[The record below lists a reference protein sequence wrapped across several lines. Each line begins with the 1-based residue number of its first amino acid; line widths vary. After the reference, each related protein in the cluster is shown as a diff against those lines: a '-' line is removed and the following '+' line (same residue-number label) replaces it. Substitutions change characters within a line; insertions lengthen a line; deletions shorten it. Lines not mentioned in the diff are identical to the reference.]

1 MDQEEEKHISTLQ
14 SMGFIDVEEVRRAL
28 RLSKND
34 INEAVAI
41 LTNERSSSY
50 LFSDRDV
57 EMRDTGISSSLVVS
71 GCAPPP
77 YIQGEGNLQQNE
89 GDANSLEFPTTH
101 LYELESRVFTDH
113 WSIPYKKEESLGKC
127 LISATLLSREGLF
140 EADENCRRFMEQCM
154 PEAFTKLLTSR
165 AVRSWGLEIQKGV
178 YDMLLLL
185 VDLVAA
191 RLKHEPVPDKLLSY
205 VLAMV
210 FDPDTEFHE
219 KNKQRPSSTVHW
231 TDVFGAGNT
240 FATSRNAT
248 EPCGWLVDIINR
260 FGQRGGFAE
269 IQKHFQSLSLNGM
282 SMAAL
287 LMPLSKCVEY
297 LNTSK
302 VCPFLSPCMDRSVE
316 YIKSLTDSHLKNKNI
331 GSISELIKAMR
342 ILCLHLWAQQN
353 QVELMNQLQLDI
365 ILRML
370 KCPHFNAKMNGL
382 KELTKLIEDTSVVRS
397 TKIAINSDKLLNW
410 LAENK
415 VLSIALEGN
424 IDHVQYTDK
433 IKGIIEFTG
442 PKLSLEEL
450 SKIWQMQEGQNMHIV
465 DNIHTIMAAAS
476 AKFNAQQFDH
486 LLSLVQKGWHGGSD
500 QMRKRLISFI
510 GKIGKETSQGRT
522 STKIQVL
529 DVLWELTRSPD
540 LPRHLIEQAQEE
552 LLNILNEIS
561 HKDQTK
567 KNYLIRCLDD
577 IKKGAYVMLSLKLIH
592 EISQNILKSGL
603 YKQDKAVIHDM
614 NKTHDVVKL
623 VTSSLSRCHK
633 QSVAIAGGKP
643 LNPTML
649 VDGRYSHEE
658 CVVSHLSF
666 LQFLL
671 QDGSQYLPWSRS
683 KEVWETLVSN
693 SESCEID
700 REICYEWFT
709 QCLQDLETD
718 TQSQLFQ
725 QKLLKLDSS
734 QLSSKGFRCFKT
746 YFESVNIAEHKL
758 RRSVTDVIVEK
769 LDLTGLDF
777 LWQIAL
783 TSPWE
788 DIAEMAIDN
797 LMKMS
802 YHSVSAKLKKQD
814 PESLHLKFINDCY
827 SRLESEVSTVSGT
840 AMSTAVSNATKTL
853 TAMSVTSVASLTLPT
868 RTARLQNIRRLL
880 QLAIRYVSSIE
891 ELHTAPRSILPH
903 GAFFIGYPL
912 TLRVVLDSVKE
923 EKFLTLQSHSN
934 ETLGSIR
941 QRISQMVKQ
950 IPDQL
955 QLSVG
960 DNVLAVTKD
969 QKLLGQ
975 LEIEE
980 GQVVTVKFTT
990 SSSASLVIQGSQ
1002 DEVFGPASLPS
1013 TSQIANVPTV
1023 TFNSASETGAFGGS
1037 PFSSHQNFL
1046 LEQEKMLPGVVMS
1059 RGGQVFEKLYQLVL
1073 LEDQKITQ
1081 CVKNLLQLIPTN
1093 PSVLDAFDSVSTKK
1107 VTDLPSPPELSGK
1120 NSPRASPKKAH
1131 SSALRASKEIL
1142 KNLLDVSAPELTP
1155 FRLLYNLEVLSGRLI
1170 PTTCDATTLQSA
1182 QVFCENFLRDGGLRL
1197 VLNLLQPDS
1206 LLQEVDYDVRQ
1217 GCYFISVQI
1226 ARYLLCGY
1234 STITLTES
1242 GLPVSVTKP
1251 STPKKTVEFS
1261 LTSTLPT
1268 SSAVIGFKTSQSVRA
1283 IQGLSKADLLT
1294 ILTCIMRIAWAAA
1307 AGQLHLAA
1315 TPLPAKESGVMT
1327 GRKSRQSS
1335 TGSTNSNSSDGDGQ
1349 YLHAGVCVQH
1359 HSVGYKDILLARECL
1374 EFLVTCIHQ
1383 RPESFALFTK
1393 MSCVNDFIID
1403 MLLGSPSRDIR
1414 LQALKQFHRLSQV
1427 HIPILKDDSSPR
1439 YFLLHVLLQAH
1450 LPLWISSSN
1459 TRGTNL
1465 RLLSQCQ
1472 EFFELCC
1479 KLLNGLNAT
1488 AQHTLHLN
1496 PVQRLDDEISWLQ
1509 VFTPS
1514 DTTNLKAADSALL
1527 AGHLNFLRTLLT
1539 CEGIVKKDVGKTLI
1553 PDILN
1558 NFLFPASHLIID
1570 STSTNLTSSAA
1581 SSNPKCCT
1589 IEARKAACEVLVEL
1603 SHDCWENNEQIV
1615 SSLIKMHHHFKPEL
1629 AREYEY
1635 EPLVAGR
1642 AESGYVGLKNAGATC
1657 YMNSVIQQLYMQP
1670 GIREALLTVEEGSP
1684 DEDSL
1689 FYQIQTV
1696 FGHLLESRLQ
1706 YYIPERFWKCFCLWG
1721 QPVNVREQQDAFEF
1735 FTHLVDQLDE
1745 HLKQIGKDPVFK
1757 FCYEGLFSDQKICQG
1772 CPHRYEREETF
1783 MALNLPVKS
1792 HSLLDSL
1799 EQFVKGE
1806 LLEGDNAYF
1815 CEKCGEKRNTIK
1827 RTCIKSFPHVLVI
1840 QLKRFEYDWEANR
1853 AIKFDDVFKFP
1864 WKLDITP
1871 YTVEGIQ
1878 ERDVVNSSMQKNEE
1892 ELSSPA
1898 TISKA
1903 NSAVYDLVG
1912 VVVHSGQANAG
1923 HYYSYIKE
1931 RKNDTMVT
1939 QGKWIKFN
1947 DITVEEFLMTEDSLE
1962 CECFGGT
1969 YKAKVSDSANS
1980 YPEIRQRY
1988 WNAYMLFYERLE
2000 EQAKTPRTPR
2010 KISGRFSFKKGDSAS
2025 TCNRTPRKSA
2035 VQSGST
2041 VRQRDSLSQLT
2052 HLVDKG
2058 ERQGLFVDKMP
2069 ASIQQSVREENLRF
2083 MHNCEVYNDQYFSF
2097 IQHLVDINLDTV
2109 FSPNHS
2115 VLLVQSLK
2123 LAINF
2128 LFNTYLRYKRK
2139 TSAIMNEWVNR
2150 IESIVSISKE
2160 AAFWM
2165 LDFLSSDQG
2174 ISYLKPHLLECP
2186 LREVRQ
2192 VMASIL
2198 EKAIISFFHHGGKTA
2213 SHSLNKVI
2221 VHLVS
2226 LLNQGVPDNCRSC
2239 SQYFRLFSSYSQMSI
2254 SACSHLFECGFFK
2267 KSLVFVLGV
2276 SGADMECVE
2285 STPRR
2290 WSSAQVRDFGPLYET
2305 LATLIL
2311 ACDLTP
2317 YRTCG
2322 KEKLPTGPRSTVP
2335 MPEEVKL
2342 ALYGP
2347 GSFRLI
2353 REFVSASREVS
2364 GSISTVVEMFVQG
2377 SLYNENFTSAIIYE
2391 VVTQY
2396 SSVPSNE
2403 LKNLSHLML
2412 ELLVLEDSLQYKRIE
2427 HVIDGWVDAK
2437 GVRVDGMID
2446 IIRSNQTNDSRR
2458 SYQGVKYLVSL
2469 AHKCALAKEYLLQ
2482 APTKWQWAVNWLK
2495 QMMSEHGGWAVQS
2508 TIPQSN
2514 EDSNTK
2520 TFQRTVSAQ
2529 DTLAEATALLVE
2541 LESPDTQDVVMDD
2554 YDGLQM
2560 KIAEEEEKDSNNGL
2574 KRVPGMD
2581 YLDAID
2587 H

>member
-1 MDQEEEKHISTLQ
+1 
-14 SMGFIDVEEVRRAL
+14 MGILGITHSFRSGSHADPSLAVTETVAQMYRLLVSSVLDLSWWLNRVVE
-28 RLSKND
+28 S
-34 INEAVAI
+34 
-41 LTNERSSSY
+41 
-50 LFSDRDV
+50 
-57 EMRDTGISSSLVVS
+57 VV
-71 GCAPPP
+71 
-77 YIQGEGNLQQNE
+77 GE
-89 GDANSLEFPTTH
+89 SHKITIT
-101 LYELESRVFTDH
+101 
-113 WSIPYKKEESLGKC
+113 I
-127 LISATLLSREGLF
+127 
-140 EADENCRRFMEQCM
+140 
-154 PEAFTKLLTSR
+154 LLTSR

-185 VDLVAA
+185 MDLVAA
-191 RLKHEPVPDKLLSY
+191 RLKHEPVPDRLLSY
-205 VLAMV
+205 VLAM
-210 FDPDTEFHE
+210 
-219 KNKQRPSSTVHW
+219 
-231 TDVFGAGNT
+231 
-240 FATSRNAT
+240 

-260 FGQRGGFAE
+260 FGQHGGFTE
-269 IQKHFQSLSLNGM
+269 IQNHFQSPTLNGM
-282 SMAAL
+282 GMAAL

-316 YIKSLTDSHLKNKNI
+316 YIKSLSDSDLKNKNI

-342 ILCLHLWAQQN
+342 ILCLHLWPHQN

-370 KCPHFNAKMNGL
+370 RCPHFNAKMNGL

-476 AKFNAQQFDH
+476 AKFNVQQFDH

-510 GKIGKETSQGRT
+510 GKIGKETSQGKT

-577 IKKGAYVMLSLKLIH
+577 IKKGAYVMLSLKLLH

-643 LNPTML
+643 LNPNML
-649 VDGRYSHEE
+649 VDGRYTHEE
-658 CVVSHLSF
+658 CVLSHLSF

-683 KEVWETLVSN
+683 KELWDTLVSN
-693 SESCEID
+693 SESCEVD

-769 LDLTGLDF
+769 LDLTGVDF

-783 TSPWE
+783 ASPWE

-797 LMKMS
+797 LMKTS
-802 YHSVSAKLKKQD
+802 YHSVSAKLKKD

-827 SRLESEVSTVSGT
+827 GRLESEVSAVSGT

-903 GAFFIGYPL
+903 GAFYIGYPL
-912 TLRVVLDSVKE
+912 FLRVVLESVKD
-923 EKFLTLQSHSN
+923 EKSFSLQSHSN

-955 QLSVG
+955 QLYVG

-980 GQVVTVKFTT
+980 GQVISVKFTT

-1002 DEVFGPASLPS
+1002 AVNSAVSEEDEVFGPASLPS
-1013 TSQIANVPTV
+1013 TSQIATVPTV

-1037 PFSSHQNFL
+1037 PFSSHRNFL

-1093 PSVLDAFDSVSTKK
+1093 PSVLDAFDSIATKK
-1107 VTDLPSPPELSGK
+1107 MTDLPSPSEVSGK

-1131 SSALRASKEIL
+1131 SSALRATKETL
-1142 KNLLDVSAPELTP
+1142 KNLLDVSAPDLTP

-1206 LLQEVDYDVRQ
+1206 LLQDVDYYVRQ

-1226 ARYLLCGY
+1226 ARYLLCGH
-1234 STITLTES
+1234 SITSSTES
-1242 GLPVSVTKP
+1242 SLPVSVTKP

-1261 LTSTLPT
+1261 LATALPA
-1268 SSAVIGFKTSQSVRA
+1268 SSVVMGFKTSESIRA
-1283 IQGLSKADLLT
+1283 IQLKNYPKKLLVFGDSLEV
-1294 ILTCIMRIAWAAA
+1294 IIEYK
-1307 AGQLHLAA
+1307 LHL
-1315 TPLPAKESGVMT
+1315 P
-1327 GRKSRQSS
+1327 
-1335 TGSTNSNSSDGDGQ
+1335 
-1349 YLHAGVCVQH
+1349 
-1359 HSVGYKDILLARECL
+1359 
-1374 EFLVTCIHQ
+1374 
-1383 RPESFALFTK
+1383 ALFTK

-1403 MLLGSPSRDIR
+1403 MLLGSPSCEIR

-1427 HIPILKDDSSPR
+1427 HIPTLKDESSPR

-1450 LPLWISSSN
+1450 LPLWISSSS

-1479 KLLNGLNAT
+1479 KLLNGLSAT

-1514 DTTNLKAADSALL
+1514 DTTSLKAADSALL

-1539 CEGIVKKDVGKTLI
+1539 CEGIVKKDVGKILI

-1581 SSNPKCCT
+1581 SSNPKCST
-1589 IEARKAACEVLVEL
+1589 IEARRAACEVLVEL

-1642 AESGYVGLKNAGATC
+1642 ADSGYVGLKNAGATC

-1696 FGHLLESRLQ
+1696 FGHLLESQLQ
-1706 YYIPERFWKCFCLWG
+1706 YYIPERFWKCFRLWG

-1745 HLKQIGKDPVFK
+1745 HLKQIGKDPLFK

-1827 RTCIKSFPHVLVI
+1827 RTCIKSFPRVLVI

-1864 WKLDITP
+1864 WTLNITP

-1878 ERDVVNSSMQKNEE
+1878 ERDVLSSSIQKNEE

-1898 TISKA
+1898 TIS

-1931 RKNDTMVT
+1931 RKNDTLVT
-1939 QGKWIKFN
+1939 QGKWLKFN
-1947 DITVEEFLMTEDSLE
+1947 DITVEEFEMTEDSVE

-1969 YKAKVSDSANS
+1969 YKAKVSDSASS

-2010 KISGRFSFKKGDSAS
+2010 KISGRFSFKKSDSAN
-2025 TCNRTPRKSA
+2025 TCNRTPRKST
-2035 VQSGST
+2035 VPSSST
-2041 VRQRDSLSQLT
+2041 ARQRDSLSQLT

-2097 IQHLVDINLDTV
+2097 IQHLVDINLGTV
-2109 FSPNHS
+2109 FSG
-2115 VLLVQSLK
+2115 VDDDCAV
-2123 LAINF
+2123 
-2128 LFNTYLRYKRK
+2128 
-2139 TSAIMNEWVNR
+2139 MNEWVNR
-2150 IESIVSISKE
+2150 VETIVSICKE

-2174 ISYLKPHLLECP
+2174 ISYLRPHLLECP

-2198 EKAIISFFHHGGKTA
+2198 EKAIVSFFHHGGTTT

-2276 SGADMECVE
+2276 SGADMESVE

-2305 LATLIL
+2305 LATLVL

-2322 KEKLPTGPRSTVP
+2322 IEKFPVGLRSTIP

-2342 ALYGP
+2342 TLYGP
-2347 GSFRLI
+2347 GSYRFI

-2364 GSISTVVEMFVQG
+2364 GSVSTVVEMFVQC

-2412 ELLVLEDSLQYKRIE
+2412 ELLLLDDSLQYKRIE
-2427 HVIDGWVDAK
+2427 HVIDGWVDTK
-2437 GVRVDGMID
+2437 GVHVDGMID

-2508 TIPQSN
+2508 NIPQSN

-2541 LESPDTQDVVMDD
+2541 VESPDTQDVVMDD

-2560 KIAEEEEKDSNNGL
+2560 KITEEEEKDSNNGL